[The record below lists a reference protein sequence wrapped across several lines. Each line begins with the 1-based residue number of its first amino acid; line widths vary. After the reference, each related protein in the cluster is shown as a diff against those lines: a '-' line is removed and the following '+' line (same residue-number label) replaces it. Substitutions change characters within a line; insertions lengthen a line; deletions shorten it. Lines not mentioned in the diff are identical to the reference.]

1 MLCRGDTRSLDYV
14 WGCVQSDL
22 MSGFRGSRGKYGT
35 SLGP

>member
-22 MSGFRGSRGKYGT
+22 MSVFFETLVESMG
-35 SLGP
+35 LH